1 MSSEPLILEGCQD
14 QDLSEK
20 IEGHRDLDQTKLIKR
35 CQEQDRGSLL
45 RSDTS
50 TFNIFN
56 QKYV

>member
-50 TFNIFN
+50 TSF
-56 QKYV
+56 